1 MNGIHSISPLF
12 FLSFLS
18 FILRLGFRRFF
29 GYNKNILTF
38 PDFEIPHGLVLC
50 EGLVYHRLIII

>member
-38 PDFEIPHGLVLC
+38 SEFEIPHGLSCVK
-50 EGLVYHRLIII
+50 GWFTIV